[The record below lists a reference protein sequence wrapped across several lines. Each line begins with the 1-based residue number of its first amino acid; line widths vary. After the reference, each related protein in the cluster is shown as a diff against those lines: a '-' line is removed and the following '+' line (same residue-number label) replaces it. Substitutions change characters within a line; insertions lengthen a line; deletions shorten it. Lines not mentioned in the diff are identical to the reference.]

1 VIVGVGARQN
11 FCIWYKNKNMKARSY
26 TWMLLIV
33 VMLAFSSCE
42 AIGDIFQA
50 GMTVGIIVVV
60 AVVALV
66 IWLVSRFRR

>member
-1 VIVGVGARQN
+1 
-11 FCIWYKNKNMKARSY
+11 MKARSY

-60 AVVALV
+60 IVVALI